1 MTYKRLMIA
10 VATVIT
16 TNWQLDLLTA
26 QYDAVAET
34 HRLIAQMQVKPG
46 DWPQMGGS
54 SLRNSVSDVADIP
67 TQWDVESGENIRWA
81 ADLGN
86 TTYGNPVVANGR
98 VFVGTNN
105 GAGYIQRYPKTVDL
119 GVLLCFQESD
129 GLLLWQHSS
138 EKLESGKKH
147 DWPDQGICSTPLVDG
162 DRLWYVTNRGEV
174 VCLDADGFHDGT
186 NDGDKTEPNE
196 DSQEADVVWTY
207 DMMTE
212 LGVSQRYMANCS
224 VTCSGDRLFVCT
236 SQGVDEQN
244 NTTDAPSFICLSR
257 SSGKLIWA
265 DNAPSLNVLHGQ
277 WSSPAFAELAGVGQ
291 VIFAGGDGWL
301 YAYDQQGQDGRGMLL
316 WKFDCNPKSTLYK
329 VGGAGN
335 RNHIIASPV
344 IYDGLV
350 YIAVGEDPEFGE
362 GPGHLWCIDPSRRGD
377 VSPTLVYNPSS
388 PDQPIAH
395 KRMQALV
402 ASEGD
407 LEKDNHN
414 SAAVWHYQ
422 GSDPKEFESTMHRA
436 CGSAAIK
443 DGLLLITD
451 FSGLLHCLDAKSGKA
466 HWTYDMFAACWATPL
481 ILGDK
486 VYVGDEDGDI
496 AIVQLSDQFNLIS
509 ETNMS
514 SAVYSTPTAA
524 NKTLFISTRNQLF
537 AIEQGAQAAG
547 K

>member
-1 MTYKRLMIA
+1 
-10 VATVIT
+10 
-16 TNWQLDLLTA
+16 
-26 QYDAVAET
+26 
-34 HRLIAQMQVKPG
+34 
-46 DWPQMGGS
+46 
-54 SLRNSVSDVADIP
+54 
-67 TQWDVESGENIRWA
+67 
-81 ADLGN
+81 
-86 TTYGNPVVANGR
+86 
-98 VFVGTNN
+98 
-105 GAGYIQRYPKTVDL
+105 
-119 GVLLCFQESD
+119 
-129 GLLLWQHSS
+129 
-138 EKLESGKKH
+138 
-147 DWPDQGICSTPLVDG
+147 
-162 DRLWYVTNRGEV
+162 
-174 VCLDADGFHDGT
+174 
-186 NDGDKTEPNE
+186 
-196 DSQEADVVWTY
+196 
-207 DMMTE
+207 
-212 LGVSQRYMANCS
+212 
-224 VTCSGDRLFVCT
+224 
-236 SQGVDEQN
+236 
-244 NTTDAPSFICLSR
+244 
-257 SSGKLIWA
+257 
-265 DNAPSLNVLHGQ
+265 
-277 WSSPAFAELAGVGQ
+277 
-291 VIFAGGDGWL
+291 
-301 YAYDQQGQDGRGMLL
+301 
-316 WKFDCNPKSTLYK
+316 
-329 VGGAGN
+329 
-335 RNHIIASPV
+335 
-344 IYDGLV
+344 
-350 YIAVGEDPEFGE
+350 
-362 GPGHLWCIDPSRRGD
+362 
-377 VSPTLVYNPSS
+377 LVYNPSS

-407 LEKDNHN
+407 LEKDNPN